1 MSSSLWRRLWIR
13 FQKSLIRTPVVG
25 TTWNGLCIP
34 VILYG
39 YAIPVFLLRSAY
51 LYMCLSLSFTPT
63 AVFFFDLFFVLFC
76 FNFYTWNL
84 KHLFDKWIKSFTLLG
99 NDPFTKDNENKVP

>member
-1 MSSSLWRRLWIR
+1 M
-13 FQKSLIRTPVVG
+13 G
-25 TTWNGLCIP
+25 C
-34 VILYG
+34 
-39 YAIPVFLLRSAY
+39 VFLLY
-51 LYMCLSLSFTPT
+51 FTGTPSLSFCLGLLTFIC
-63 AVFFFDLFFVLFC
+63 VCLFLLLQLRFFFFDLFFVLFC